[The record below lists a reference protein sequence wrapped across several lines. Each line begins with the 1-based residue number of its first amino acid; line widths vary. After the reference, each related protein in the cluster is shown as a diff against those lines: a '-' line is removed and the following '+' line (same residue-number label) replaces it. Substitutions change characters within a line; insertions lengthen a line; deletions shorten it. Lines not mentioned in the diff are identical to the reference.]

1 MIESLYEG
9 CGLLATYLGTLMEGE
24 VMFLTSI
31 LSAKMGLFNFYGAL
45 IAAFLGAY
53 TQAWIKFLIA
63 KKQGAKLLA
72 NKPKLKEKLDKA
84 SVWFDKRPFAILSVY
99 KFLYGMTT
107 VIVLMSG
114 LRNISYLRFGIHTA
128 IAIGLWVIVIG
139 GFGYF
144 CGEAMINNIN
154 ALSENKWMV
163 IGPLV
168 LVGILVWFFKHRPID
183 KECLTV
189 AP

>member
-1 MIESLYEG
+1 
-9 CGLLATYLGTLMEGE
+9 
-24 VMFLTSI
+24 
-31 LSAKMGLFNFYGAL
+31 
-45 IAAFLGAY
+45 
-53 TQAWIKFLIA
+53 
-63 KKQGAKLLA
+63 
-72 NKPKLKEKLDKA
+72 
-84 SVWFDKRPFAILSVY
+84 
-99 KFLYGMTT
+99 MTT

-128 IAIGLWVIVIG
+128 IAIGLWVIFIG
-139 GFGYF
+139 DFGYL

-168 LVGILVWFFKHRPID
+168 LIGILVWFFRHRPID